1 MNTRQKEPLGPASS
15 TQAEE
20 GALGHASGG
29 GGGDISLG
37 GGKSEEAK
45 KPKDPDEVEGL
56 PLPHYLQPTADFSAD
71 WCIELFS
78 QICEAVQAFHDK
90 EVFHLSLD
98 TEKIRVFQM
107 PKLAEVE
114 GLKTDKKDDKP
125 TQGKPDETAPST
137 ETNKSDKTAPS
148 TEANQPDEN
157 AKQGQTNQPDETA
170 DPSQKGDASK
180 TPSTAEPTTKPPI
193 TRYTPPELLR
203 GEPPSVRSDIYLL
216 AAIFYEILTQQYF
229 SKPLCFAPEDPRF
242 KAYEWSGLQEVLG
255 EALEDDPLDRHETL
269 EDFWDDLKKT
279 RNDPDQPPPSALQQ
293 ARKKIQ
299 EEMVDFLRKSVTK
312 EALKKTMGWMRGA
325 PAGGGGVGGGVLG
338 PDPTLASEI
347 VEIVVKEIFG
357 MMMKS
362 ASVAA
367 KGVIDR
373 KLQAANARR
382 DVWAKRV
389 LRIAGKSLFIV
400 GMVVGMLFGGGTKI
414 LSWFRKPAVASQAKP
429 GQPIVR
435 RKKKNLP
442 VTLRLWRYFFPP
454 AKRSPPRTVP
464 PHNARTSLPSQ
475 TSKQR
480 PVLRSTSR
488 YPSKNQERQNTPNR
502 AVSPIPP
509 PSLSPPKARPA
520 VD

>member
-1 MNTRQKEPLGPASS
+1 MNTRQKEHLGPASS

-20 GALGHASGG
+20 GAFGHASGV
-29 GGGDISLG
+29 GGGDVPLG
-37 GGKSEEAK
+37 GAKSEDVK

-107 PKLAEVE
+107 PKLTEVE
-114 GLKTDKKDDKP
+114 GLKTDKKDEKP
-125 TQGKPDETAPST
+125 TQGKPDEKVESTAQ
-137 ETNKSDKTAPS
+137 NKPVEKN
-148 TEANQPDEN
+148 E
-157 AKQGQTNQPDETA
+157 
-170 DPSQKGDASK
+170 PSQKDDSAK
-180 TPSTAEPTTKPPI
+180 TPSLSESTAKPPI

-229 SKPLCFAPEDPRF
+229 SKPLRFPPENPRF
-242 KAYEWSGLQEVLG
+242 KAYEWSGLQEVLR

-269 EDFWDDLKKT
+269 EDFWSDLKKT
-279 RNDPDQPPPSALQQ
+279 RNDPEQPPPSALQE

-325 PAGGGGVGGGVLG
+325 PAGGGGMGGGVLG
-338 PDPTLASEI
+338 PDPTLANEI

-367 KGVIDR
+367 KGAIDR

-429 GQPIVR
+429 DQPIVR
-435 RKKKNLP
+435 RKKKKLP

-464 PHNARTSLPSQ
+464 PHTTRSSLPSQ

-480 PVLRSTSR
+480 PMPRSASQH
-488 YPSKNQERQNTPNR
+488 PSNRRESQNMPNPTP
-502 AVSPIPP
+502 SPPLP
-509 PSLSPPKARPA
+509 PSLSR
-520 VD
+520 